1 MTYSIGEVAKIT
13 GLPVSTLR
21 YYDRNGLIP
30 SLERS
35 QGGTRTFT
43 DQEIETI
50 RVIECLKST
59 GMQLKDIKQFM
70 AWCSEGDSTIDKRLG
85 MFQNRLQEV
94 EEQMNELQRVKD
106 IVRFKCWFYK
116 TATEE
121 GTTERL
127 EHAPLEEIPEEYRQ
141 AAAYLRNQ
149 N

>member
-106 IVRFKCWFYK
+106 IVRFKCWFYQ